1 MKEYG
6 NEIELIEFIVKSLVD
21 KQDEVKLNVIEGE
34 KSTILELRVSQSDV
48 GKIIGRRGRIARAI
62 RTLLGACA
70 AKTNRRVQL
79 EILDWFMFIKGVIL
93 SSYGVN
99 GYARVKSISNN
110 FCDFINLKDNKVLLK
125 KAMALPLK
133 LKL

>member
-21 KQDEVKLNVIEGE
+21 KEDEVKLNVIEGE

-62 RTLLGACA
+62 ITLLGACA

-79 EILDWFMFIKGVIL
+79 EILD
-93 SSYGVN
+93 
-99 GYARVKSISNN
+99 
-110 FCDFINLKDNKVLLK
+110 
-125 KAMALPLK
+125 
-133 LKL
+133 

>member
-1 MKEYG
+1 
-6 NEIELIEFIVKSLVD
+6 
-21 KQDEVKLNVIEGE
+21 
-34 KSTILELRVSQSDV
+34 
-48 GKIIGRRGRIARAI
+48 
-62 RTLLGACA
+62 
-70 AKTNRRVQL
+70 
-79 EILDWFMFIKGVIL
+79 MFIKGVIL